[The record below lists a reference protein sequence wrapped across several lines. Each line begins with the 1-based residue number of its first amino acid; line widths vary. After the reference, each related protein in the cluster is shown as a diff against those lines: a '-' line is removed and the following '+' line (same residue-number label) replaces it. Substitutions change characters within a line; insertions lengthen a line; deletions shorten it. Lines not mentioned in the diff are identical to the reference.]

1 MTGKNDTLKNDFE
14 DLFEKSLKSLGYL
27 FPTSEDEVDSFE
39 AKNKL
44 EETPEDYCSAIVLLS
59 KAKHSLT
66 KQMPHLEINKTIDN
80 LARAA
85 RNGGEIPIDILKKM
99 VSDRDKAENEEK

>member
-1 MTGKNDTLKNDFE
+1 MTDMSDTLKNDFE
-14 DLFEKSLKSLGYL
+14 DSFEKSLKSLGYL

-44 EETPEDYCSAIVLLS
+44 EETPENYCNAIELLL
-59 KAKHSLT
+59 KAKHTLNSR
-66 KQMPHLEINKTIDN
+66 KPHLEVNKSIDN

-85 RNGGEIPIDILKKM
+85 RNGGDISEDILKKM
-99 VSDRDKAENEEK
+99 KSDRDKAENGEK

>member
-1 MTGKNDTLKNDFE
+1 MTGMNDTLRNDFE
-14 DLFEKSLKSLGYL
+14 DSFEKSLKSLGYL

-44 EETPEDYCSAIVLLS
+44 EETPENYCSAIDLLS
-59 KAKHSLT
+59 KAKHSLPNPRT
-66 KQMPHLEINKTIDN
+66 HLENNKSIDH

-85 RNGGEIPIDILKKM
+85 RNGGDIPKDILKKM
-99 VSDRDKAENEEK
+99 ESDRDKAENGEK

>member
-1 MTGKNDTLKNDFE
+1 MAEINDTLKNDFE
-14 DLFEKSLKSLGYL
+14 DSFEKSLRSLGYL
-27 FPTSEDEVDSFE
+27 FPTTENEVDSFE

-44 EETPEDYCSAIVLLS
+44 EEAPESYCNAIDLLS

-66 KQMPHLEINKTIDN
+66 NPRTHLEINKSIEN

-85 RNGGEIPIDILKKM
+85 RNGGDIPEDILKKM
-99 VSDRDKAENEEK
+99 KSDRDKAENGEK